1 MLRSPAIF
9 DSDSTIQSYVESGK
23 AHLLKGDALV
33 EDDVKRAWDK
43 ALTHGPVDFLLS
55 SVGMY
60 SLLAYRVVN
69 ILLIDLFSLSLR
81 RHIRL
86 TKSSQR
92 FCHHSQKPR
101 HSSSIEYIEH
111 NAQTYTYAQDNHH
124 LLQWA
129 YT

>member
-33 EDDVKRAWDK
+33 EDDVKRAWDE

-60 SLLAYRVVN
+60 SLLAYRVMY
-69 ILLIDLFSLSLR
+69 
-81 RHIRL
+81 
-86 TKSSQR
+86 
-92 FCHHSQKPR
+92 
-101 HSSSIEYIEH
+101 EYFT
-111 NAQTYTYAQDNHH
+111 N
-124 LLQWA
+124 
-129 YT
+129 